1 VVIPGTAAIMAAI
14 SGWESRYWSWVPKF
28 AAPGTSRIS
37 QA

>member
-1 VVIPGTAAIMAAI
+1 VAIRGTAAIIAAI